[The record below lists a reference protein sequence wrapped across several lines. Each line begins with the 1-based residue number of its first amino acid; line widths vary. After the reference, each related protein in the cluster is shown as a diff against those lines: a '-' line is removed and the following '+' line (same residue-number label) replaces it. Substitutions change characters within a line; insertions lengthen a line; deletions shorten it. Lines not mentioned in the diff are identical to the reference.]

1 MKTQEHPQRQG
12 TGTVDDMRAVV
23 RETYGG
29 PEVLRLDRVPRP
41 VVKGDDVLVRVR
53 AAGVDRGVWHMMT
66 GLPYLGRLAFGIRK
80 PKDRVLGLDLA
91 GTVEAV
97 GPDVRRFAVG
107 DTVYGSGRGSY
118 AEYAVAPETKLAP
131 KPQGLSFEQAAAV
144 PVSAVTALLGLRA
157 GKIRE
162 GQKVLVTGASG
173 GVGSYA
179 VQLAK
184 AFGAQV
190 TGVCSAGKVEF
201 VRTLG
206 ADHVIDYT
214 REDFAD
220 TGPYDLILDIAGNPQ
235 ISRLRRAL
243 TPTGTAVIT
252 GGEGGG
258 KLTGGLHR
266 QLAAL
271 VLSPFI
277 SQRLTMFLGVVRAA
291 ELQDLAPLIDAG
303 KIAPA
308 LDRTFALAEAQ
319 DAIRFLENGQV
330 SGKVVLTI

>member
-1 MKTQEHPQRQG
+1 
-12 TGTVDDMRAVV
+12 MRATV

-29 PEVLRLDRVPRP
+29 PEVMRLEQVPRP
-41 VVKGDDVLVRVR
+41 AAVKGDDVLVRVR

-66 GLPYLGRLAFGIRK
+66 GLPYLGRLAFGIRN

-91 GTVEAV
+91 GIVEAV
-97 GPDVRRFAVG
+97 GPDVTRFAVG
-107 DTVYGSGRGSY
+107 DAVYGSGRGSF
-118 AEYAVAPETKLAP
+118 AEYAVAPETRLAA
-131 KPQGLSFEQAAAV
+131 KPETLSFEQAAAV
-144 PVSAVTALLGLRA
+144 PVSAVTALQGLRA

-184 AFGAQV
+184 AYGTQV
-190 TGVCSAGKVEF
+190 TGVCSTGKIGF
-201 VRTLG
+201 VRSLG

-220 TGPYDLILDIAGNPQ
+220 AGPYDLILDIAGNPP

-243 TPTGTAVIT
+243 TSTGTAVIT

-271 VLSPFI
+271 ALSPFI
-277 SQRLTMFLGVVRAA
+277 SQRLTTFLGLVRAA
-291 ELQDLAPLIDAG
+291 ELQDLTPLIDSG
-303 KIAPA
+303 KISPA
-308 LDRTFALAEAQ
+308 LDRTFTLAEAQ
-319 DAIRFLENGQV
+319 DALRYLENGQV
-330 SGKVVLTI
+330 SGKIAITI

>member
-1 MKTQEHPQRQG
+1 
-12 TGTVDDMRAVV
+12 MRAVV

-80 PKDRVLGLDLA
+80 PKDRVPGLDLA

-97 GPDVRRFAVG
+97 GPDVTRFAVG
-107 DTVYGSGRGSY
+107 DAVYGSGRGSY
-118 AEYAVAPETKLAP
+118 AEYAVAPETKLAA

-220 TGPYDLILDIAGNPQ
+220 AGPYDLILDIAGNPP

-277 SQRLTMFLGVVRAA
+277 SQRLTIFLGVVRAA

>member
-1 MKTQEHPQRQG
+1 MKTQEQPQRHG
-12 TGTVDDMRAVV
+12 AEAVDDMRAIV

-41 VVKGDDVLVRVR
+41 LVKGDDVLIRVR

-66 GLPYLGRLAFGIRK
+66 GLPYLGRMAFGIRK
-80 PKDRVLGLDLA
+80 PKDPVLGLDLA
-91 GTVEAV
+91 GTVEAI
-97 GPDVRRFAVG
+97 GPDVTRFAVG
-107 DTVYGSGRGSY
+107 DAVYGSGRGSY
-118 AEYAVAPETKLAP
+118 AEYAVAPEAKLAA
-131 KPQGLSFEQAAAV
+131 KPESLSFEQAAAV

-157 GKIRE
+157 GKITE

-179 VQLAK
+179 VQLA
-184 AFGAQV
+184 AAYGAQV
-190 TGVCSAGKVEF
+190 TGVCSTGKVGF
-201 VRTLG
+201 VRDLG

-220 TGPYDLILDIAGNPQ
+220 AGPYDLILDIAGNPS

-266 QLAAL
+266 QFGAL
-271 VLSPFI
+271 VLSPFV
-277 SQRLTMFLGVVRAA
+277 SQRLTIFLGLVRAA
-291 ELQDLAPLIDAG
+291 ELEDLAPLIEAG

-308 LDRTFALAEAQ
+308 LDRTFTLAETK
-319 DAIRFLENGQV
+319 DAIRFLESGQV